1 MHSSQFVEIGYSNL
15 DNFHFETAYWVILM
29 KSQRGSK
36 ALGKK
41 CLTEIQAV
49 KKGGKPFVLV
59 QLWGRGVAT
68 IGFIGIKIARSAV
81 NKEREANLKRNRL
94 GLSFVAI
101 LQARSVD

>member
-59 QLWGRGVAT
+59 QLWGRGVAHNWLHWD
-68 IGFIGIKIARSAV
+68 KNRAV
-81 NKEREANLKRNRL
+81 CGQQRKGSQLEET
-94 GLSFVAI
+94 GLAWVQ
-101 LQARSVD
+101 LQSCKQGA